1 MSDLNE
7 LSELGAIALVF
18 LRIGLLA
25 FGGGLAILP
34 EMERQVV
41 VEHQWL
47 THREFVDSFALG
59 QLTPGPGMLMVM
71 FAGYQVAGVPGA
83 LTALVALFTPA
94 ATMTWLAARFWDSLR
109 RSPWLEALQRG
120 FAPIALGLIASGA
133 YTLLRAAVADLLT
146 AALAAGAIFVLWKW
160 RPNPVLVIIPAG
172 LIAALVYGL
181 TR

>member
-1 MSDLNE
+1 MNE
-7 LSELGAIALVF
+7 LNQLGEIALVF

-71 FAGYQVAGVPGA
+71 FTGYQVAGVPGA
-83 LTALVALFTPA
+83 LTALVALFSPA
-94 ATMTWLAARFWDSLR
+94 ALMSWLAATFWDTLR

-133 YTLLRAAVADLLT
+133 YTLLRSAVTDVLTACLT
-146 AALAAGAIFVLWKW
+146 AAAVLVLWKW
-160 RPNPVLVIIPAG
+160 RPNPVLVILPAG
-172 LIAALVYGL
+172 LIAALVERVL
-181 TR
+181 RP